1 MDVVH
6 KDKDGKVLASDHVE
20 TPVTYRLDAD
30 GKPID
35 VQPEEKKS

>member
-6 KDKDGKVLASDHVE
+6 KDKDGKVLSEDHVK

-30 GKPID
+30 GQPTDIKP
-35 VQPEEKKS
+35 EG